1 MATSHSRS
9 ARSRSTRQNRAR
21 HDSVRSAST
30 RRTVRSR
37 RGTPR
42 RTSDRASVLSHTL
55 SRTLS
60 HWLKM
65 LGRLRLPAWAY
76 THKFRL
82 FLVWGILL
90 VGATGLFINLV
101 RIQVVQGEILQQ
113 RALEQQQTLLEP
125 PVSRRPIVDRMNN
138 AIAIDSPLY
147 TLYAHPRMFSGTPQ
161 EMATA
166 LSPVIKQPVEALLN
180 TFSEGETGL
189 IIDRDLSE
197 TQATA
202 IRGLRLDGLDLLP
215 RQQREYPQ
223 GQLFGSV
230 TGYVDTEGNGQAGLE
245 LDYEEKLKQVVTGR
259 WLNRTGAGDLVA
271 TQVPKDLI
279 HKDGLRLQLT
289 LDSRLQR
296 AVQEKLSAQIS
307 EYGAKRG
314 AVMVMDA
321 RDGSLLALAQSP
333 TYDPNQYYEADVD
346 LFRSWVVS
354 DLYEPGSTFKPINV
368 AIALEAGGI
377 TADQTVYDEGR
388 IQIGEW
394 PIENFDYSSR
404 GGRGPITI
412 EDVLTYSSNVGMV
425 HIMEQLSPEEYYD
438 WLTWAGFNRLI
449 GTDLPSEVPPVIK
462 DREQFVGSRIEP
474 ATASFGQGLSLTP
487 IKLLQLHG
495 ALANGGKLV
504 VPHIV
509 RGLVD
514 PSGNIE
520 WQPNRPSIRPIF
532 SPETADAVVN
542 MMETVVSDGTGKPAQ
557 IPGYRIAGKTGT
569 AQKASPYGGY
579 YENAK
584 ITSFVGIIPVDNP
597 RYVVLAVVDEPQGDN
612 AFGST
617 VAAPLVK
624 SAMET
629 LITIEGIPPS
639 QPAKPTQTTLTNH

>member
-9 ARSRSTRQNRAR
+9 ARSRAAKQSRAR
-21 HDSVRSAST
+21 HSANSAIRSAPT
-30 RRTVRSR
+30 RRTLRSR
-37 RGTPR
+37 R
-42 RTSDRASVLSHTL
+42 RTSLLRFWL
-55 SRTLS
+55 
-60 HWLKM
+60 HWLAIFS
-65 LGRLRLPAWAY
+65 RFRLPTWAY
-76 THKFRL
+76 SHKFRL
-82 FLVWGILL
+82 FLVWGLL
-90 VGATGLFINLV
+90 LLGAIGLLANLV
-101 RIQVVQGEILQQ
+101 RIQAVQGEMLQQ
-113 RALEQQQTLLEP
+113 RALEQQQMLLER

-161 EMATA
+161 EVAEQ
-166 LSPVIKQPVEALLN
+166 LSPVLKQPVDILLS

-245 LDYEEKLKQVVTGR
+245 LDYEDKLKQVVTGR

-296 AVQEKLSAQIS
+296 TIQEKLAAQIS

-333 TYDPNQYYEADVD
+333 TYDPNKYYEADVD
-346 LFRSWVVS
+346 LFRSWVVT

-368 AIALEAGGI
+368 AIAIEAGGI

-425 HIMEQLSPEEYYD
+425 HIMEQLSAEEYYD
-438 WLTWAGFNRLI
+438 WLTWAGFNRLM

-504 VPHIV
+504 VPHV
-509 RGLVD
+509 VQGLVD
-514 PSGNIE
+514 PSGNIA
-520 WQPNRPSIRPIF
+520 WQPNRPSARPIF
-532 SPETADAVVN
+532 SPETAQAVVN
-542 MMETVVSDGTGKPAQ
+542 MMETVVRDGTGKPAQ

-629 LITIEGIPPS
+629 LITIEGIAPS
-639 QPAKPTQTTLTNH
+639 QP

>member
-1 MATSHSRS
+1 MTI
-9 ARSRSTRQNRAR
+9 
-21 HDSVRSAST
+21 
-30 RRTVRSR
+30 
-37 RGTPR
+37 
-42 RTSDRASVLSHTL
+42 LSH
-55 SRTLS
+55 
-60 HWLKM
+60 
-65 LGRLRLPAWAY
+65 LRLPAWAY

-90 VGATGLFINLV
+90 AGAIGLLINLV
-101 RIQVVQGEILQQ
+101 RIQVVQGEVLQQ

-161 EMATA
+161 EIAEQ
-166 LSPVIKQPVEALLN
+166 LSPVLKQPVDVLLSA
-180 TFSEGETGL
+180 FSEGETGL

-223 GQLFGSV
+223 GQLFASV

-296 AVQEKLSAQIS
+296 TIQEKLTAQIS

-333 TYDPNQYYEADVD
+333 TYDPNKYYEADVD
-346 LFRSWVVS
+346 LFRSWVVT

-425 HIMEQLSPEEYYD
+425 HIMEQLSAEEYYD
-438 WLTWAGFNRLI
+438 WLTWAGFNRLM
-449 GTDLPSEVPPVIK
+449 GTDLPSEVSPVIK

-504 VPHIV
+504 VPHVV

-514 PSGNIE
+514 PSGDTA
-520 WQPNRPSIRPIF
+520 WQPNRPSARPIF
-532 SPETADAVVN
+532 SPETAQAVVN
-542 MMETVVSDGTGKPAQ
+542 MMETVVRDGTGKPAQ

-629 LITIEGIPPS
+629 LITIEGIAPS
-639 QPAKPTQTTLTNH
+639 QP

>member
-1 MATSHSRS
+1 MSRWL
-9 ARSRSTRQNRAR
+9 TQ
-21 HDSVRSAST
+21 
-30 RRTVRSR
+30 
-37 RGTPR
+37 
-42 RTSDRASVLSHTL
+42 LS
-55 SRTLS
+55 
-60 HWLKM
+60 
-65 LGRLRLPAWAY
+65 RLRLPSWAY
-76 THKFRL
+76 TPKFRL

-90 VGATGLFINLV
+90 LGALGLLINLV
-101 RIQVVQGEILQQ
+101 RIQVVQGETLQQ

-138 AIAIDSPLY
+138 AIAIDNPLY

-161 EMATA
+161 EIAEQ
-166 LSPVIKQPVEALLN
+166 LSPVLKQPVDVLLSA
-180 TFSEGETGL
+180 FSEGETGL

-202 IRGLRLDGLDLLP
+202 IRDLRLDGLDLLP

-245 LDYEEKLKQVVTGR
+245 LDYEDKLKQVVTGR

-271 TQVPKDLI
+271 TQVPNDLI

-296 AVQEKLSAQIS
+296 TIQEKLAAQIS
-307 EYGAKRG
+307 QYGAKRG

-333 TYDPNQYYEADVD
+333 TYDPNKYYEADVD
-346 LFRSWVVS
+346 LFRSWVVT

-404 GGRGPITI
+404 GGRGGISI

-438 WLTWAGFNRLI
+438 WLTWAGFNRLM
-449 GTDLPSEVPPVIK
+449 GTDLPSEAPSVIK
-462 DREQFVGSRIEP
+462 EREQFVGSRIEP

-509 RGLVD
+509 QGLVD
-514 PSGNIE
+514 PSGNID
-520 WQPNRPSIRPIF
+520 WQPNRPSARPIF
-532 SPETADAVVN
+532 SPETTQAVVN
-542 MMETVVSDGTGKPAQ
+542 MMETVVRDGTGKSAQ

-629 LITIEGIPPS
+629 LITIEGIAPS
-639 QPAKPTQTTLTNH
+639 QP

>member
-9 ARSRSTRQNRAR
+9 ARSRSTRQNRTR
-21 HDSVRSAST
+21 HGSVQTHSSPQSP
-30 RRTVRSR
+30 RSR
-37 RGTPR
+37 QKSPR
-42 RTSDRASVLSHTL
+42 QRLSRQKSPRRASVLLRWLTRL
-55 SRTLS
+55 S
-60 HWLKM
+60 
-65 LGRLRLPAWAY
+65 RLRLPAGAY

-90 VGATGLFINLV
+90 AGAIGLLINLV

-161 EMATA
+161 EIAEQ
-166 LSPVIKQPVEALLN
+166 LSPVLKQPVDVLLN
-180 TFSEGETGL
+180 AFSEGETGL
-189 IIDRDLSE
+189 IIDRELSE

-202 IRGLRLDGLDLLP
+202 IRSLRVDGLDLLP

-223 GQLFGSV
+223 GQLFASV

-271 TQVPKDLI
+271 TQVPNDLI

-296 AVQEKLSAQIS
+296 AIQEKLVAQIG

-314 AVMVMDA
+314 AVIVMDA

-333 TYDPNQYYEADVD
+333 TYDPNKYYEADVD
-346 LFRSWVVS
+346 LFRSWVVT

-425 HIMEQLSPEEYYD
+425 HIMEQLSAEEYYN
-438 WLTWAGFNRLI
+438 WLTWSGFNRLM

-504 VPHIV
+504 VPHVV

-514 PSGNIE
+514 PSGTIA
-520 WQPNRPSIRPIF
+520 WQPNRPSARPIF
-532 SPETADAVVN
+532 SPDTAQAVVN
-542 MMETVVSDGTGKPAQ
+542 MMETVVRDGTGKSAQ

-629 LITIEGIPPS
+629 LITIEGIAPS
-639 QPAKPTQTTLTNH
+639 QP